1 MVAWLEPACRE
12 ADARRD
18 RELRLA
24 ETLEPR
30 NTLVTGAS
38 GLLGRALV
46 ERLRVGGEEVRVL
59 VRRPSPHLEGLSGV
73 QVVYGDLG
81 DPEAV
86 DRAVAGVRLVYHAG
100 ATMRGRWAEFEAGT
114 VRGTSNVVDA
124 CLKHGV
130 ERLVHVSS
138 LSVLDYATPAARA
151 VVDENAP
158 VEPFPEK
165 RGSYTRAKL
174 LAERI
179 VVDAFRQRGL
189 RAVVVRPGQIIGP
202 GYETASPYGTIAL
215 AGRWIAIGSGRLKL
229 PLVHVNDVVDG
240 LLAAAAAQ
248 PDVCGAI
255 FHLVDSASVTQRD
268 YIAKCREDARGAQG
282 AQGTEATQGSIRVS
296 YVPRMALLAAGTA
309 LDVVGAV
316 IKRNLPLTSYR
327 IRSIRE
333 LTFDCSAARR
343 RLGWGA

>member
-18 RELRLA
+18 RELRVK
-24 ETLEPR
+24 EPLEPR
-30 NTLVTGAS
+30 RILVTGAS

-46 ERLRVGGEEVRVL
+46 ERLRANGESVRVL
-59 VRRPSPHLEGLSGV
+59 VRRASPHLEQLPGV

-86 DRAVAGVRLVYHAG
+86 DRAIAGVRLVYHAG

-114 VRGTSNVVDA
+114 VKGTSNVVDS
-124 CLKHGV
+124 CLKHDV
-130 ERLVHVSS
+130 ERLIHVSS
-138 LSVLDYATPAARA
+138 LSVLDYAARSTCA

-158 VEPFPEK
+158 IEPYPEK

-189 RAVVVRPGQIIGP
+189 RGVVVRPGQIIGP

-240 LLAAAAAQ
+240 LIAAAGR
-248 PDVCGAI
+248 PDVCGSI
-255 FHLVDSASVTQRD
+255 FHLVDSTPVTQRE
-268 YIAKCREDARGAQG
+268 YIANCREEARGP
-282 AQGTEATQGSIRVS
+282 IRVS
-296 YVPRMALLAAGTA
+296 YIPRMALLAVGTA

-316 IKRNLPLTSYR
+316 VKRNLPLTSYR